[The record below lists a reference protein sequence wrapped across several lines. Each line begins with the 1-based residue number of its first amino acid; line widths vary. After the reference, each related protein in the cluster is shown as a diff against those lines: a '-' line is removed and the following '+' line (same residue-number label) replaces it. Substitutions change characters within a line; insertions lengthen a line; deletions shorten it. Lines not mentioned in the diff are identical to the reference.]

1 MGMGQMKTPAAKAGY
16 EQEFHRVLG
25 EWGGDSCGVELMR
38 ALMASARLLEVLA
51 DHSLQ
56 TAGLSMPR
64 LRLLLWLRVE
74 ERRGNKEGISPSM
87 LSQYQH
93 ISKNTVSSLLA
104 SLEEEGLIE
113 RVLSREDKRSFKIRL
128 TRAGRGR
135 VSSTLPKHGAFVVD
149 AFASLTVE
157 EQKTLLRLVSH
168 LRHSLHQQVSGR
180 EFGSYKT

>member
-1 MGMGQMKTPAAKAGY
+1 MKTQETKAQY
-16 EQEFHRVLG
+16 DEEFHRVLG

-56 TAGLSMPR
+56 AAGLSMPR

-74 ERRGNKEGISPSM
+74 EQRGTKEGISPSM
-87 LSQYQH
+87 LSRYQH

-104 SLEEEGLIE
+104 SLEDQGLIE
-113 RVLSREDKRSFKIRL
+113 RVLCSEDKRSFKIRL

-135 VSSTLPKHGAFVVD
+135 VSSTLPKHGAFAAG
-149 AFASLTVE
+149 AFATLTSE
-157 EQKTLLRLVSH
+157 EQKTLLH
-168 LRHSLHQQVSGR
+168 LLQKLRSTLKCQVSGR